1 MMFRSALLALSLVS
15 TPALAQYHAQPQAR
29 PSEARV
35 IASEMLWRC
44 GDGGC
49 VAPSNHSR
57 PAIVC
62 ARLAREVGA
71 LSSFTVQGR
80 AFTEQE
86 LQACN
91 SRAR

>member
-1 MMFRSALLALSLVS
+1 MLRSAALSLALLS

-29 PSEARV
+29 PPEARV
-35 IASEMLWRC
+35 IADDLLWRC

-49 VAPSNHSR
+49 VASTNHSR

-62 ARLAREVGA
+62 ARLVREVGA
-71 LSSFTVQGR
+71 LSSFTAQGR
-80 AFTEQE
+80 AFTADQ
-86 LQACN
+86 LQNCN